1 MDRDTVGSC
10 KAVRQSMYTRYT
22 LKSCT
27 PFVVNELGG
36 RSAVSCEYEYLNI
49 RVLVRLV
56 LDLLPSSLMMMATS

>member
-1 MDRDTVGSC
+1 
-10 KAVRQSMYTRYT
+10 MYTRYT

-49 RVLVRLV
+49 RVLV

>member
-27 PFVVNELGG
+27 PFVVNELCG
-36 RSAVSCEYEYLNI
+36 RSAVSCEYEYFNI
-49 RVLVRLV
+49 RVLV